1 MRSFPNGEGKWRVST
16 NGGTAPRWR
25 RDGKELFY
33 VERKKLMAVS
43 VAAQPGF
50 WPGTPAPLFENS
62 PLGYGPQYDV
72 TADGKRFIVREK
84 PVSEK
89 PLAVHGVQNWFEEF
103 RRGPQE

>member
-1 MRSFPNGEGKWRVST
+1 MRSFPTGEGKWRVST

-43 VAAQPGF
+43 V
-50 WPGTPAPLFENS
+50 
-62 PLGYGPQYDV
+62 

-103 RRGPQE
+103 RRLPQE